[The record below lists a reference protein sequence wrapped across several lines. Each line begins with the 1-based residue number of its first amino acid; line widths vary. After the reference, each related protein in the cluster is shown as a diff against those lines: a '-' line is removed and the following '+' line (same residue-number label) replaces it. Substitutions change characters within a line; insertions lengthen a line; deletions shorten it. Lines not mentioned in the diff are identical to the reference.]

1 MDQSKV
7 VRQFVGVYDADGTV
21 LGEIRYWVGARFGR
35 SHCALCEITHGPFRE
50 RSEWHRFVETLTTE
64 FVTFHRDDAPVD
76 VLEVC
81 DGRLA
86 AVAVRTDDSVL
97 VLLDNAALEDVGR
110 DIEVFR
116 AAIVRRCS
124 ELGLMLKADPDGDQ
138 PLTSP

>member
-35 SHCALCEITHGPFRE
+35 SHCALCEITHGTFRE
-50 RSEWHRFVETLTTE
+50 RSEWQRFRESLATE

-81 DGRLA
+81 EGRLA
-86 AVAVRTDDSVL
+86 AVAARTDDSVL
-97 VLLDNAALEDVGR
+97 VLLDNDALEGIGR
-110 DIEVFR
+110 DIDGFR
-116 AAIVRRCS
+116 LAIVRRCS
-124 ELGLMLKADPDGDQ
+124 ELGLVMVEGSDGDQ